1 MTKLIVFDY
10 PVLVSESQDP
20 GALVAVEAL
29 RSDGWTIAIVSN
41 QGHCDVSKAHEDIQA
56 TADLFGIELA
66 AFCPVEDGSEM
77 ISLAK
82 INGQWRDSRVTP
94 SGFEALFGAAIPD
107 INFWLPNTGML
118 LFSQE
123 RSNLEG
129 GDRCLF
135 VSEHFIDFPNT
146 NADDFQFVFAH
157 EWRSESTLST

>member
-10 PVLVSESQDP
+10 PVLVAESQDL
-20 GALVAVEAL
+20 GALAAVETL
-29 RSDGWTIAIVSN
+29 RSSGWTIALVSN
-41 QGHCDVSKAHEDIQA
+41 QGHCDALKARENVQA
-56 TADLFGIELA
+56 TSDLFGIELA

-77 ISLAK
+77 TSLAK

-94 SGFEALFGAAIPD
+94 SGFEALFGVAIPD

-135 VSEHFIDFPNT
+135 VSKTLLDLAITDSIG
-146 NADDFQFVFAH
+146 FQFVFAH
-157 EWRSESTLST
+157 EWRS